1 MRRQLTTAVLLCM
14 APLICFAQQSSP
26 KLSDYVGTWQANFH
40 GTPFITI
47 KLVEKDGH
55 LTGSTSFGDI
65 NADPNGEIKR
75 VEAAEGPES
84 PIVSSRLLRF
94 GGLELTSR
102 GDNPN
107 DIITVVLKLSD
118 AKNGSVRFGSLPGE
132 DASVLKPIPVQK
144 IEPER

>member
-1 MRRQLTTAVLLCM
+1 MRRQLTIAVLLCI
-14 APLICFAQQSSP
+14 APVICFAQQSSH
-26 KLSDYVGTWQANFH
+26 KLSDYAGTWQADFH
-40 GTPFITI
+40 GTPFVII

-55 LTGSTSFGDI
+55 LTGSASFGDI

-75 VEAAEGPES
+75 VEAPEEES
-84 PIVSSRLLRF
+84 PIVSSHVRRF

-107 DIITVVLKLSD
+107 DTITVVLKLID
-118 AKNGSVRFGSLPGE
+118 AKTGSVRFSGPPGG

-144 IEPER
+144 TEPKP